1 MISCGFV
8 RLLLLT
14 LLLAH
19 HSLADI
25 SELVQSGNGF
35 LYDAPLTSNLPL
47 APLDL
52 TNDEQTHKAFGDS
65 TMKTALKT
73 SVEVDIVPSVAT
85 AASLKTHFTVPLPK
99 KLNNHSSPPHGSSST
114 LRSKIPLPVA
124 VSKKSGYNYMAP
136 LKPFFI
142 A

>member
-1 MISCGFV
+1 MFIRS
-8 RLLLLT
+8 LLMTFLMV
-14 LLLAH
+14 H

-35 LYDAPLTSNLPL
+35 LYDAPLNSNLPL

-52 TNDEQTHKAFGDS
+52 TNDEQTHKAFSDS
-65 TMKTALKT
+65 IGKTALKT
-73 SVEVDIVPSVAT
+73 STEVDIVPSVAT
-85 AASLKTHFTVPLPK
+85 AASLKTHFTLPLPK
-99 KLNNHSSPPHGSSST
+99 KSQTQSSQSHSSGLKTTTAKVP
-114 LRSKIPLPVA
+114 IAVVA